1 MHPDP
6 QDFPR
11 EISRVSGNLFRVG
24 DGFPNI
30 SVVLVEHR
38 YSVSAKEQKIPP
50 TLNFL
55 KLHVKYSW
63 YYGAQ
68 WQ

>member
-11 EISRVSGNLFRVG
+11 EISRVSGNLLGVG
-24 DGFPNI
+24 DVFPNTPL
-30 SVVLVEHR
+30 VLVEH
-38 YSVSAKEQKIPP
+38 SVSAKEQKIPP

-55 KLHVKYSW
+55 KLDLKYSW
-63 YYGAQ
+63 HYGAQ
-68 WQ
+68 